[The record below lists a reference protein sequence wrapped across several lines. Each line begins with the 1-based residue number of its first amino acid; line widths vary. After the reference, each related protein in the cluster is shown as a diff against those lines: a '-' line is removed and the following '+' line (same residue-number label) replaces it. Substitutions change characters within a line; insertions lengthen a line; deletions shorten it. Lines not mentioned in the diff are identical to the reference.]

1 MRVAVAGCCHGELD
15 KIYETLALAERR
27 GPGSVDVLL
36 CCGDFQ
42 AVRNE
47 ADLCCMAVP
56 PKYRHMQTFYRYYS
70 GEKKAPVLT
79 IFIGGNHE
87 ASNHL
92 QELPYGGWVAPN
104 IYYLGLA
111 GVVKYR
117 GVRIG
122 GISGIFKSHDYRKG
136 HFECPPYNS
145 STIRSIYH
153 VRNIEVYKL
162 KQVCEKIF
170 FLFFKL
176 KQPIDIFLSHDWPR
190 SIYHYG
196 NKKQLL
202 KTKSFFRQEVENNTL
217 GSPAASELLEH
228 LKPSYWF
235 SAHLHVKFAALM
247 RHQATD
253 KEQAGKETK
262 FLALDKCLPHRD
274 FLQVL
279 EIEHD
284 PSAPEYLEY
293 DIEWL
298 TVLRATDDL
307 INVTGNLWNMPE
319 NNGLH
324 TRWDYSATEE
334 AMKEVMEKLNHDPK
348 VPCNFSMTAACYDPS
363 KPQSQVQLVHRINP
377 QTTEFCAQLGI
388 TDINVMLQKDKEE
401 QRLCGEY
408 EQQGDVG
415 TDESEEDRSEY
426 STDTSA
432 LSSFNPDEIML
443 EEEEEEEEEEGPHG
457 DMTTPSVEPSSQQ
470 ASDFSTSFSDVRN
483 LPSSMFVS
491 SDDASHS
498 PTGGEGNP
506 GETVQSEDE
515 KSLTEFPLKRLSNEH
530 EPEQRKKIKRRNQ
543 AIYAAVDDG
552 GGDDE

>member
-27 GPGSVDVLL
+27 GSGPVDLLL

-47 ADLCCMAVP
+47 ADLRCMAVP

-162 KQVCEKIF
+162 KQ
-170 FLFFKL
+170 L
-176 KQPIDIFLSHDWPR
+176 KQPVHIFLSHDWPR
-190 SIYHYG
+190 NIYHYG

-202 KTKSFFRQEVENNTL
+202 KTKSFFRQEVENSTL

-228 LKPSYWF
+228 LQPAYWF

-247 RHQATD
+247 QHQATD
-253 KEQAGKETK
+253 KDQAGKETK

-293 DIEWL
+293 DVEWL

-307 INVTGNLWNMPE
+307 INVTGGLWNMPE
-319 NNGLH
+319 DNGLH

-334 AMKEVMEKLNHDPK
+334 TMKEVMEKLNHDPK

-363 KPQSQVQLVHRINP
+363 KPQTQVKLVHRINP

-388 TDINVMLQKDKEE
+388 TDINVMIQKAREE
-401 QRLCGEY
+401 EHHQCGEY
-408 EQQGDVG
+408 EQQGDPG
-415 TDESEEDRSEY
+415 TEESEEDRSEY
-426 STDTSA
+426 NTDTSA
-432 LSSFNPDEIML
+432 LSSINPDEIML
-443 EEEEEEEEEEGPHG
+443 DEEEEEEEEEAVSAHS
-457 DMTTPSVEPSSQQ
+457 DMNTPSVEPASDQ
-470 ASDFSTSFSDVRN
+470 ASDLSTSFSDVRN

-491 SDDASHS
+491 SDDASRS
-498 PTGGEGNP
+498 PASGEGKC
-506 GETVQSEDE
+506 GETVESGDE
-515 KSLTEFPLKRLSNEH
+515 KDLAKFPLKRLSDEH

-543 AIYAAVDDG
+543 AIYAAVDGEDASA
-552 GGDDE
+552 E